1 MSLELVA
8 QVSALVG
15 TSVLLF
21 LVTKP
26 RSDLHVNVSR
36 GGVPS
41 SQKLQGI
48 KRYSSY
54 HRKLSD
60 VSVRRTVTSSSL

>member
-41 SQKLQGI
+41 QKLQGI